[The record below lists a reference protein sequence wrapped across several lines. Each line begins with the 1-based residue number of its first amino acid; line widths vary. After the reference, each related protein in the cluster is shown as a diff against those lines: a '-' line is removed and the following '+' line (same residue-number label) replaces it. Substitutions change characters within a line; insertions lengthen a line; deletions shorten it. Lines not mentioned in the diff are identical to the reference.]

1 MKEIRLG
8 ARLSAYSK
16 VDALQF
22 DVKEMT
28 KCDVDRL
35 FGEECN
41 NTPCPDCSESPKNP
55 NLVTRA
61 DIDALF
67 R

>member
-41 NTPCPDCSESPKNP
+41 NTICPDCSESSKNS